1 MRPLTTVRSYLSG
14 FTEAVIYPFETWQGT
29 VGLVFSGVLTYAL
42 LILSTMPT
50 FSYQMLADG
59 LHWLDYVL
67 VSLTETTY
75 RTDGA
80 TGLAVILAYALL
92 TGVAVVNAAARLRLI
107 GPTSLAD
114 LSGVLPAF
122 LASGCAS
129 CGAGLLGALGFTGGV
144 AILPYNGAFVR
155 TAGLALLVVFLE
167 RAGHPERGMVE
178 GVAE

>member
-1 MRPLTTVRSYLSG
+1 MRAVATTRTHLSQ
-14 FTEAVIYPFETWQGT
+14 FAEAVVYPFETWRGT
-29 VGLVFSGVLTYAL
+29 VGLLLAGALTYVL

-50 FSYQMLADG
+50 FASQMLADG

-67 VSLTETTY
+67 VSLTETVY

-92 TGVAVVNAAARLRLI
+92 TGVAVVNAVARLHTV
-107 GPTSLAD
+107 GPASMAD

-129 CGAGLLGALGFTGGV
+129 CGAGLLGVLGFAGGV
-144 AILPYNGAFVR
+144 AALPYDGALVR
-155 TAGLALLVVFLE
+155 AAGLALLVVFLA
-167 RAGHPERGMVE
+167 RAGHPERCTVE